1 MRVAILLPLAL
12 SLLALNSVAAE
23 VPAHAPSPVPTPPP
37 TPAADAAAGDTFKAE
52 ERLSDGAVSVG
63 GQRIDYQALTGTLVV
78 HPKGWD
84 DVPQNADKDA
94 KGTQPEASMSY
105 VAYLK
110 KGARATER
118 PITFLYNG
126 GPGSSTVWLHMGA
139 FGPRRVVTA
148 DATHGGGAPYAIVN
162 NDYSLLDAS
171 DLVFIDAPGTGFGRI
186 AGKDRDKAFYGID
199 GDAHA
204 FAAFITQFLSSHGRW
219 NSPKYLFGESYGTTR
234 TAVLVAL
241 LETDYAYSV
250 DVNGVI
256 LLSQCLMFDGGPD
269 GPGRTGSPEDNPGV
283 ELPYELALPTM
294 AATAWYHHRL
304 PGAARE
310 LAPLVAEV
318 EDFALGEYASALAAG
333 STLSAERRQAVA
345 ARLHDYTGL
354 PLDHI
359 LTADLR
365 INAGNFE
372 QYLLGD
378 GHNVAR
384 LDTRFTGPAFDPLS
398 EREEYDAALAALAAP
413 YTAAF
418 NDYVRRDLKY
428 GDGRRFKLFAD
439 DVRNWNTEHAAPN
452 SAPPA
457 QGASL
462 NVLPDLAVAMKQNPN
477 LKVQLNGGYYDL
489 ATPYFAAV
497 FELRQLPIQPEL
509 ARNIDMH
516 FYPSGHMVYAHE
528 PDLKALHAK
537 IGKLALENDFLS
549 GALSKAGLLSAKK

>member
-1 MRVAILLPLAL
+1 MRIAIFLPLMVPI
-12 SLLALNSVAAE
+12 LALNCAAAE
-23 VPAHAPSPVPTPPP
+23 
-37 TPAADAAAGDTFKAE
+37 TPATAPAPAPAPVSADAAAAGDSFKPE
-52 ERLSDGAVSVG
+52 EKFSDGSVSVG
-63 GQRIDYQALTGTLVV
+63 GQRIDYQAVTGTLVV

-110 KGARATER
+110 MGARAAQR

-148 DATHGGGAPYAIVN
+148 DAAHGAAAPYAIVN

-186 AGKDRDKAFYGID
+186 AGKDRDKAFYGVD

-204 FAAFITQFLSSHGRW
+204 FAAFITQFLGRHGRW

-241 LETDYAYSV
+241 LETDSAYSV

-256 LLSQCLMFDGGPD
+256 LLSQCLMFDAGPD
-269 GPGRTGSPEDNPGV
+269 GPGRNGSPEDNPGV
-283 ELPYELALPTM
+283 ELPYELELPTM

-304 PGAARE
+304 PGATRE
-310 LAPLVAEV
+310 LAPLIAEV
-318 EDFALGEYASALAAG
+318 EDFALGDYASALAAG
-333 STLSAERRQAVA
+333 ATLSAERRQAVA

-354 PLDHI
+354 ATEHI
-359 LTADLR
+359 LKANLR
-365 INAGNFE
+365 INAGNFA

-378 GHNVAR
+378 GRNVAR
-384 LDTRFTGPAFDPLS
+384 LDTRFTGPALDPLS
-398 EREEYDAALAALAAP
+398 ARAEYDASLSALAAP

-418 NDYVRRDLKY
+418 NDYVRRDLQY

-439 DVRNWNTEHAAPN
+439 DVRDWNTEHAAPN
-452 SAPPA
+452 AAPA
-457 QGASL
+457 VQGVSL
-462 NVLPDLAVAMKQNPN
+462 NVLRDLAVAMKLNPR
-477 LKVQLNGGYYDL
+477 LKVMANSGYYDL
-489 ATPYFAAV
+489 GTPFFQGVY
-497 FELRQLPIQPEL
+497 EMRHLPIPPGLQD
-509 ARNIDMH
+509 NIEYH
-516 FYPSGHMVYAHE
+516 FYDSGHMVYGHPE
-528 PDLKALHAK
+528 SLQALHASVARF
-537 IGKLALENDFLS
+537 ITLN
-549 GALSKAGLLSAKK
+549 AGTSVPAGH